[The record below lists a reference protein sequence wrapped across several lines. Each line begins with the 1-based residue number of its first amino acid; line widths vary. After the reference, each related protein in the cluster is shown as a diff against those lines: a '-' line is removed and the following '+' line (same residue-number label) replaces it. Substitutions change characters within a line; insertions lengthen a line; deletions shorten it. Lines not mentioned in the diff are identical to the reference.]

1 MVSARDSNAGFT
13 LLELTLSLALGT
25 ALLMG
30 FFVGYKTLLQS
41 INLTA
46 ADLKG
51 PAQAAEALDR
61 MVQEVDQAT
70 SVNAATTN
78 SYQLD
83 FNIGTKEVR
92 YRLVASNPTS
102 ANASQDVYIERWDSV
117 SLASMSYGPRRV
129 IANFHPYANGLL
141 DLAGNPVAA
150 YQSVPFIAYQPGAA
164 QPKTDTILVNLVLQ
178 PSAEATASYVRAQ
191 STPRLIQN

>member
-1 MVSARDSNAGFT
+1 MSARDSDAGFT

-30 FFVGYKTLLQS
+30 FFVGYRTLLQS

-46 ADLKG
+46 GDLRG
-51 PAQAAEALDR
+51 PAEAAEAIDR
-61 MVQEVDQAT
+61 MIQEIDQAT
-70 SVNAATTN
+70 SVNATTTN

-83 FNIGTKEVR
+83 FNIGSKEVR

-102 ANASQDVYIERWDSV
+102 PIASQDVYIERWDSV
-117 SLASMSYGPRRV
+117 SLASTSFGPRRV
-129 IANFHPYANGLL
+129 IANFHPYANALL

-164 QPKTDTILVNLVLQ
+164 QPQTDTILVNLVLQ
-178 PSAEATASYVRAQ
+178 PSAEATASYVRAL